1 MKVAAVVSS
10 GRLGLR
16 DGVKP
21 RPGPGE
27 ALLRVDRVGV
37 CGSDLHALPQMPA
50 GTLLGHEFAGT
61 LVAVGP
67 GVTRVAEGDRVCS
80 LPCIG
85 CGVCAAC
92 RAETPLLCPE
102 VRLHGIGAEPLL
114 GAFGQYVLVG
124 EQECVPVPPGVDMTR
139 AALAEPLAVGL
150 HIVERAQVAP
160 GQRVAILGAGPIGL
174 AAALWLKARGV
185 RDILV
190 SEPIPARR
198 ALAQRLGIPLT
209 VDPYEDDVA
218 AAGRATWGELPHVV
232 IECMGRPGRFDR
244 AAELV
249 ARGGRIVLASFLLEP
264 EQFQPMVP
272 YTKGVTVEF
281 VVHYAVRHFREAL
294 DAVARGM
301 IDPGAM
307 VTDIISLEALP
318 AMIERL
324 KTPTTQCKVLVA
336 PNG

>member
-1 MKVAAVVSS
+1 MKVAAVVSP

-16 DGVKP
+16 DGAKP
-21 RPGPGE
+21 HPGRGE

-37 CGSDLHALPQMPA
+37 CGSDLHALPEMPV

-67 GVTRVAEGDRVCS
+67 GVTRVAEGERVCS

-85 CGVCAAC
+85 CGLCAAC

-102 VRLHGIGAEPLL
+102 VRLHGIGTEPLL

-124 EQECVPVPPGVDMTR
+124 EQECVPVPPDVDTTR

-150 HIVERAQVAP
+150 HIVERARAAP
-160 GQRVAILGAGPIGL
+160 GRRVAILGAGPIGL
-174 AAALWLKARGV
+174 AVALWLKAHGV
-185 RDILV
+185 DDVLV
-190 SEPIPARR
+190 SEPVPARR

-209 VDPYEDDVA
+209 VDPYTDDIA
-218 AAGRATWGELPHVV
+218 AASRGAWGELPEIV
-232 IECMGRPGRFDR
+232 IECMGRPGRFDC

-249 ARGGRIVLASFLLEP
+249 AHGGRIVLASFLLEP
-264 EQFQPMVP
+264 EPFQPMVP

-294 DAVARGM
+294 RAMALGT
-301 IDPGAM
+301 IDPSPM
-307 VTDIISLEALP
+307 VTDTISLEELP

-324 KTPTTQCKVLVA
+324 KSPTTQCKVLVA